1 VGVHGEVLAGALLA
15 SIPVV
20 VVNGLLMD
28 CYIGGL
34 VTGATK
40 Y

>member
-1 VGVHGEVLAGALLA
+1 VFCLGPLIAGALLA
-15 SIPVV
+15 SVPVV
-20 VVNGLLMD
+20 IASAFLKDYYVS
-28 CYIGGL
+28 GL

>member
-28 CYIGGL
+28 YYIGGL
-34 VTGATK
+34 VTGVTK
-40 Y
+40 H